1 MFKDIKFFFQKIF
14 IYEHII
20 LKKRILKS
28 IQNKIEKEYFLIPEL
43 CNKNLLSIDIG
54 VFRGV
59 YSYLLSKNSLSV
71 VGFEANPIMYS
82 YIKKNLTKII
92 KNIELHNIALSN
104 TIGNTVLKIPYRK
117 KSFFKRNFEDY
128 YEGGLATIHKDNNLE
143 NKNFESFN
151 IKCNMLNNFH
161 FNKKVGFIK
170 IDTEGHEQ
178 SILEGATN
186 ILSKD
191 KPNLLI
197 EIEQKHRGNN
207 TIDTFYFL
215 KQFGYAAFIFD
226 KNKLSK
232 VSNLVGDG
240 STNNYIFKI

>member
-1 MFKDIKFFFQKIF
+1 MLKDIKFFLQKIF
-14 IYEHII
+14 IYEHKI

-28 IQNKIEKEYFLIPEL
+28 IQDKTEKEYLLIPDL

-59 YSYLLSKNSLSV
+59 YSYLLSQCSQSV
-71 VGFEANPIMYS
+71 IGFEANPIMYS

-104 TIGNTVLKIPYRK
+104 KIGNTMLRIPYRK

-151 IKCNMLNNFH
+151 IKCSMLNNF
-161 FNKKVGFIK
+161 FFDKKIGFIK

-197 EIEQKHRGNN
+197 EIELKHRGNLAK
-207 TIDTFYFL
+207 DTFYFL
-215 KQFGYAAFIFD
+215 KQFGYTAYVFD
-226 KNKLSK
+226 KNKLKK
-232 VSNLVGDG
+232 VTNLVGDEG
-240 STNNYIFKI
+240 PNNYIFKI